1 MKNEEIRDYIKK
13 ETEQISVPDSLTPES
28 VKEKLAPV
36 RQYSRRKRQR
46 IRTAVA
52 AASCLIILLAA
63 GVTILP
69 RTFREDSSRREDTQ
83 STVAEEQPTADVR
96 YEELCQW
103 INDYNGDI
111 PEYDTNDSYGGRKD
125 VLEEAEAEDEVAVSN
140 KKEASS
146 SSAGREGEDYSETD
160 TQVENVME
168 GDIVKT
174 DGRYIYT
181 LRDNVYGFDVV
192 IYRVEGESVKNTAK
206 VTKISIEDQ
215 NYSEMYLENDQLIL
229 IGTLWSPSEEDG
241 SGQESE
247 TRITV
252 YDITD
257 RESPK
262 KAYDLAQSGDYNT
275 SRVSD
280 GYLYTFSDLQVEG
293 SDFTPDDPEQFIPH
307 AGKDLIPE
315 ENLYPLNRSA
325 GNRYMVMTSLELG
338 GEGEESFTDQK
349 QFTGSA
355 AIFGDS
361 PVYYMSNDNIYIAM
375 PTDARSGNTRTS
387 LLKYHYQDGKFKKIA
402 SRQIRGR
409 IANSYY
415 LHEYEGNLAFVY
427 TRLKESGTTNGL
439 CTLDENLEPLGEIAS
454 LGINETIYSSY
465 YIENMAY
472 FVTYRETDPVFA
484 VDISNPKKPA
494 LKAKLKL
501 PGFSSY
507 LHSFGDE
514 LLLGIGEDE
523 GKYDECVKLSLFS
536 IRNPEKL
543 KETVKKKLSDG
554 SMSIADE
561 NHKAVFVDEERQ
573 LIGLGIGSY
582 YSVDKVHYVLYQYKN
597 GKLKELH
604 RQKGLS
610 GLSTV
615 RGLRIGDY
623 FYIVDTEEGRISSF
637 HL

>member
-1 MKNEEIRDYIKK
+1 MKSEEIRDYIKK

-28 VKEKLAPV
+28 VKEKLASV
-36 RQYSRRKRQR
+36 RQYSQRKRQR

-52 AASCLIILLAA
+52 AASCLIILLIT

-69 RTFREDSSRREDTQ
+69 KTFREDSSRQEDSL
-83 STVAEEQPTADVR
+83 STVADEQAPDIR

-111 PEYDTNDSYGGRKD
+111 PDKDKD
-125 VLEEAEAEDEVAVSN
+125 VLEEAEAYVEDSKV
-140 KKEASS
+140 KKEASFNS
-146 SSAGREGEDYSETD
+146 SGRESEDYSETD

-174 DGRYIYT
+174 DGQYIYT

-192 IYRVEGESVKNTAK
+192 IYRVDGESVKNTTK
-206 VTKISIEDQ
+206 VTKISVGDQ
-215 NYSEMYLENDQLIL
+215 NYSEMYLENNQMIL
-229 IGTLWSPSEEDG
+229 IGTLWSPTEEDT

-252 YDITD
+252 YDITN

-262 KAYDLAQSGDYNT
+262 EAYALTQSGDYNT
-275 SRVSD
+275 SRVSA
-280 GYLYTFSDLQVEG
+280 GYLYTFSDLRVEG
-293 SDFTPDDPEQFIPH
+293 SDFTPDHPEQFVPH
-307 AGKDLIPE
+307 AGEKLIPE
-315 ENLYPLNRSA
+315 EDLYPLNRSA
-325 GNRYMVMTSLELG
+325 GNRYMVMTSLQLG
-338 GEGEESFTDQK
+338 SDGEGTFTDKK

-375 PTDARSGNTRTS
+375 PTDARSGNARTNI
-387 LLKYHYQDGKFKKIA
+387 LKYNYQKGKFKKIA
-402 SRQIRGR
+402 SRQIRGQ

-427 TRLKESGTTNGL
+427 TRLKESRTTNGL
-439 CTLDENLEPLGEIAS
+439 CTLDENLEPLGEIAN

-484 VDISNPKKPA
+484 VDISNPKKPV

-543 KETVKKKLSDG
+543 KEVMKKKLFDG

-561 NHKAVFVDEERQ
+561 NHKAVFVDEERR
-573 LIGLGIGSY
+573 LIGLGVGSY
-582 YSVDKVHYVLYQYKN
+582 YSVNKVHYVLYQYKN
-597 GKLKELH
+597 GKLKELY

-610 GLSTV
+610 ALSTV

-623 FYIVDTEEGRISSF
+623 FYIVDTEKGKISSF